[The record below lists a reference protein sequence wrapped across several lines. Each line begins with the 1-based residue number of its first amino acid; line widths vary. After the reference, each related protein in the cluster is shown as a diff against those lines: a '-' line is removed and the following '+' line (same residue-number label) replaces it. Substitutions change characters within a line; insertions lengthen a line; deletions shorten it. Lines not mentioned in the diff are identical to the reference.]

1 MDRIILWLQSF
12 LSIIKTFDVR
22 DIIDIFCVTLVIYFL
37 IKFIRDTKAVQL
49 LKGAALLTFLYFI
62 STVLNLTMFSAILR
76 TFMEFGVLII
86 IIIFQPEIRR
96 ALEKI
101 GTGKFLKKFGFTSQD
116 DTEKLAEIKR
126 KNVNDVVSMARS
138 FSKKKVGALVV
149 FERETKLGDIANTG
163 TIVDATSS
171 VSLLGNMF
179 FNKAPLHDGAVIIRD
194 GRVYAAGCILPLTRK
209 NEDVDS
215 NLGTRHRAAI
225 GMSEESDAAV
235 VIVSEE
241 TGTISLA
248 YQGRLRR
255 LEDADELLQCLEPL
269 IVPEY
274 AKADL
279 VDYIPIFSS
288 IRKDKKSNN
297 GKEKEEN

>member
-116 DTEKLAEIKR
+116 DTEKLAEVKR
-126 KNVNDVVSMARS
+126 KNVNDIVSMARS

-225 GMSEESDAAV
+225 GMSEESDAAI

>member
-12 LSIIKTFDVR
+12 LSIIKTFDAR

-116 DTEKLAEIKR
+116 DTEKLAEVKR